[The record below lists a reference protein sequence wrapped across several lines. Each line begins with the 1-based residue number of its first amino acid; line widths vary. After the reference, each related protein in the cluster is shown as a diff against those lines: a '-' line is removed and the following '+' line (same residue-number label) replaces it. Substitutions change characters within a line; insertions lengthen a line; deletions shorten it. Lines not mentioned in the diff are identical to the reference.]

1 MKRVLLGLALM
12 SLTSCGQLP
21 PDSAAVAVTSSQS
34 VAPGKH
40 YTLVAT
46 TNGGAV
52 ADVSV
57 PSQIA
62 FPLAIQGLANA
73 SGHRR
78 AVLQIAATFCAYVA
92 DGTSAYIRQDGTCNT
107 FTPNSPVSV
116 NAGDT
121 ITLSI
126 ESVDSNNFTSVQ
138 ADLQAGIYN

>member
-1 MKRVLLGLALM
+1 MKQILLGLAVV
-12 SLTSCGQLP
+12 SLTACGQLP
-21 PDSAAVAVTSSQS
+21 PDATPVALTSSQS
-34 VAPGKH
+34 VSPGQH

-46 TNGGAV
+46 TNSGGV
-52 ADVSV
+52 AAVSV
-57 PSQIA
+57 PTQIA

-107 FTPNSPVSV
+107 FTPNAPVSV
-116 NAGDT
+116 NAGDA

-126 ESVDSNNFTSVQ
+126 ESVDSNAFTSVQ

>member
-1 MKRVLLGLALM
+1 MKRVLLGLALV

-21 PDSAAVAVTSSQS
+21 PDSTAPALTSSNS
-34 VAPGKH
+34 AAPGHH
-40 YTLVAT
+40 YTLTAT
-46 TNGGAV
+46 TNAAGIV
-52 ADVSV
+52 DVSV
-57 PSQIA
+57 PTQIA

-116 NAGDT
+116 NAGDV

-126 ESVDSNNFTSVQ
+126 ESVDSNNYTSVQ